1 MSEAVWVDDVTGG
14 INLAVLLASLAL
26 EGWAFVHCLLQRP
39 DAFPAVGTLTKGVWL
54 AIIAATVLASLVFSF
69 LGTLFTLIAV
79 IAALVYLLDIRPAI
93 REITNGGGRW

>member
-14 INLAVLLASLAL
+14 IQLAVLLASLAL
-26 EGWAFVHCLLQRP
+26 EAWAFVHCLLQRP